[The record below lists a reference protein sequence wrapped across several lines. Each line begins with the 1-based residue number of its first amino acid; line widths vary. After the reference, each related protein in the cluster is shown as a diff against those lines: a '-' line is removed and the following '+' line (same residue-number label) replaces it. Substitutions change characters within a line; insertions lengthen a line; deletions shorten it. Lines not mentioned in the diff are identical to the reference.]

1 MVESIGYKPKV
12 YNVFF
17 SIMIGYLANL
27 TIPRIGEIA
36 RAGIIS
42 KYERIAFET
51 SFGSIVTERLVDVLM
66 LLIFLV
72 LTAIFGGPTILNYIS
87 ENSVISQNQLLIFLA
102 IAGIIGLIGIYI
114 LVRLTKVD
122 SDSKIAQFI
131 KEKSKGFLDGLKTV
145 IKTDNQLRFWFYSV
159 GIWVLYFLM
168 TYLCFFAFEPT
179 AHLGIRAG
187 LVTFVFGTLGIVF
200 PSPGGLGSYHFMVSQ
215 ALILFGI
222 NSTEAFSFAFIIFF
236 TVVVFCNV
244 FFGLI
249 SLLLLP
255 ILNAEDASQQ

>member
-1 MVESIGYKPKV
+1 MK
-12 YNVFF
+12 N
-17 SIMIGYLANL
+17 
-27 TIPRIGEIA
+27 IA
-36 RAGIIS
+36 LLC
-42 KYERIAFET
+42 EET
-51 SFGSIVTERLVDVLM
+51 C
-66 LLIFLV
+66 
-72 LTAIFGGPTILNYIS
+72 
-87 ENSVISQNQLLIFLA
+87 A
-102 IAGIIGLIGIYI
+102 IAQ
-114 LVRLTKVD
+114 KV
-122 SDSKIAQFI
+122 AQFI
-131 KEKSKGFLDGLKTV
+131 KEKSKGFLDGLQTV
-145 IKTDNQLRFWFYSV
+145 IKTDHQIRFWFYSI
-159 GIWVLYFLM
+159 GIWILYFLM

-179 AHLGIRAG
+179 SHLGLRAG

-255 ILNAEDASQQ
+255 ILNTQDAD